1 MELRY
6 LLSKA
11 NIVYANIESQ
21 EDEILYEGGKSKE
34 DDLIKERRNWFDY
47 HWVRMFLRETEK
59 DFVWYGVKYFWQ
71 ETIGYIEK
79 SHGVTFYWATYKDWT
94 QWNNPI

>member
-34 DDLIKERRNWFDY
+34 DDLIKESSNVFEKNRKRFRVIWCEIFLARNNWIY
-47 HWVRMFLRETEK
+47 
-59 DFVWYGVKYFWQ
+59 
-71 ETIGYIEK
+71 
-79 SHGVTFYWATYKDWT
+79 
-94 QWNNPI
+94 

>member
-11 NIVYANIESQ
+11 YIVYTNIESQ

-34 DDLIKERRNWFDY
+34 DDLIKERRN
-47 HWVRMFLRETEK
+47 
-59 DFVWYGVKYFWQ
+59 
-71 ETIGYIEK
+71 
-79 SHGVTFYWATYKDWT
+79 
-94 QWNNPI
+94 